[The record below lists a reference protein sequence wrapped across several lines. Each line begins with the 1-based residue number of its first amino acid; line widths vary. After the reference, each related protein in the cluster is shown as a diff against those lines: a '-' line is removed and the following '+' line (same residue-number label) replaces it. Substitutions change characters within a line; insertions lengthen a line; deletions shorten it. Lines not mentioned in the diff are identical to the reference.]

1 MNPFTPFTSDA
12 EIVAIGHGLVD
23 RTLPKVCWTHRAHF
37 AAALWL
43 IETGGSSTVP
53 AVIRAYNESVGVA
66 NTETSGYHETIT
78 QASMLAALAFRTA
91 RRDLPLFRVCNDL
104 MASPLGRSDW
114 LLTYWSR
121 DVLFSIEARK
131 RWVEP
136 DRRPLVLYEIEFR

>member
-1 MNPFTPFTSDA
+1 MSTFIPFTSDA
-12 EIVAIGHGLVD
+12 EVISIGRGLVD
-23 RTLPKVCWTHRAHF
+23 CTLPKTKWTHAAHF

-43 IETGGSSTVP
+43 IETDRSSTVE

-78 QASMLAALAFRTA
+78 QASMRAARAFRTA

-104 MASPLGRSDW
+104 MASSLGRSDW
-114 LLTYWSR
+114 LLIYWSR
-121 DVLFSIEARK
+121 EVLFSIDARK

-136 DRRPLVLYEIEFR
+136 DLRPLLFL